1 LKDCITLLSTEII
14 QLFCIVPS
22 FYEHLIVN
30 DGLKSILKQSVGDSN
45 VFAVIQNL
53 LDENSAQKVI

>member
-1 LKDCITLLSTEII
+1 
-14 QLFCIVPS
+14 
-22 FYEHLIVN
+22 VN